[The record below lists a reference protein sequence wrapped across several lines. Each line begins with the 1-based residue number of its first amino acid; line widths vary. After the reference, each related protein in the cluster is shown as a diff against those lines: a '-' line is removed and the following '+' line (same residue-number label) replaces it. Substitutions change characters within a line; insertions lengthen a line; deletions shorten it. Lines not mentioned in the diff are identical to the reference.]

1 MEIDAVAP
9 PPHPSMRSPASD
21 TDAKPLWSKPCRACP
36 LRAEIFEARHQAGY
50 WRDRHQR
57 AQEREEKLRDENE
70 QLRAKNKELE
80 RQLFGRRSEKGHGAS
95 PETTGS
101 STQRRRRR
109 GQQPGRP
116 GPGRRNTSHLPV
128 EEEDHA
134 LAEDQCY
141 CDRCGLPF
149 EDFPGTEDSEV
160 LEIEIR
166 GYKRRIRRRRY
177 RPTCQCEHLPGI
189 ITAPGP
195 AKLIPKGRLGVSL
208 WVEILL
214 DKYAFVRPT
223 QRLLSD
229 LRSHGIDLSLGTVTG
244 GLQQL
249 APVFKPI
256 REEIIRMNLEQL
268 VWHADETRWPVFVPV
283 EGKVGWQWKFWV
295 FQSCSAV
302 VFVLDATRE
311 ARVPETYY
319 EGIEHGTLVVDRY
332 SGYKAMAQV
341 KAGQILLAFCWAHVR
356 RDFLGVARDWAGHKT
371 WGLLWLDRINELFHL
386 NNLRLEAPSQQFAK
400 RDEILRAEVEK
411 LAERRQE
418 ELSDPQLHPVR
429 RKPLVSLGNHWHGL
443 TLFVDHPEIPMDN
456 NTAERTLRLL
466 VCGRKQF
473 FGSRAVWAGNLAA
486 DLFHCSRRFSCGRSI
501 PESGCMPICMPAHKL
516 AAKLLP
522 TPPAGCPGIC
532 HRLNARRWPSYR
544 ESTTRPE
551 PDDALL
557 WPRVH
562 RRRLGPDPAA
572 HR

>member
-9 PPHPSMRSPASD
+9 PPQPSMRPPDMD
-21 TDAKPLWSKPCRACP
+21 TGAKPVRSKPCSACP
-36 LRAEIFEARHQAGY
+36 LRAEIFEARNLAGY

-57 AQEREEKLRDENE
+57 AREREQKQRVENE

-109 GQQPGRP
+109 GQQRGRP
-116 GPGRRNTSHLPV
+116 GPGRRNTSHLPA

-134 LAEDQCY
+134 LAEDQCH

-160 LEIEIR
+160 IEIEVR

-244 GLQQL
+244 GLKQL

-268 VWHADETRWPVFVPV
+268 VWHADETRWPVFVPT

-295 FQSCSAV
+295 FQSRSAV
-302 VFVLDATRE
+302 VFVLDPTRK
-311 ARVPETYY
+311 ARVPETYF
-319 EGIEHGTLVVDRY
+319 EGIKRGTLVVDRY

-356 RDFLGVARDWAGHKT
+356 RDFLDVARNWSGHKA
-371 WGLLWLDRINELFHL
+371 WGLSWIDTIGELFHL
-386 NNLRLEAPSQQFAK
+386 NNLRLKAPSQQFTK
-400 RDEILRAEVEK
+400 RDEILRDAVDQ
-411 LAERRQE
+411 LAQRRQE
-418 ELSDPQLHPVR
+418 ELGDPRLHPVR
-429 RKPLVSLGNHWHGL
+429 RKPLVSLGNHWNGL

-473 FGSRAVWAGNLAA
+473 LGSRALWAGGLAA
-486 DLFHCSRRFSCGRSI
+486 DLFSLFATLQLWAINPRKWLSAYLHACAQAGGQAPPDAARWLPWNLPL
-501 PESGCMPICMPAHKL
+501 PERTAMAE
-516 AAKLLP
+516 LP
-522 TPPAGCPGIC
+522 RI
-532 HRLNARRWPSYR
+532 
-544 ESTTRPE
+544 
-551 PDDALL
+551 DDTS
-557 WPRVH
+557 
-562 RRRLGPDPAA
+562 
-572 HR
+572 